1 MNNILEKANALLSEM
16 TLKEKIGQMTQSA
29 GAFTADI
36 GNSIASAP
44 IAEQIKKGEI
54 GSTITLGM
62 DVHTIRNLQK
72 IAVEESRLG
81 IPLFFCQD
89 VIHGYQTIFPIPLG
103 WSCSWNPELI
113 EKAVRVSAV
122 EATSTGIM
130 YAFSP
135 MLDIARDPRWGR
147 VSEGG
152 GEDPYLGAQIAKA
165 QVAGYQGKDFS
176 EKDSMIACLK
186 HFVGYGAAEAGR
198 DYNTVCIDDVT
209 LHNTYLPPFQAGID
223 AGVASVMPAFNIIN
237 GIPAAGNRYLLKE
250 LLRDEMGFE
259 GITVSDYAAV
269 DEMMSHGVAA
279 NGAEASMKAVDATL
293 DIEMATTHF
302 NENLEELVKSGKVDE
317 ALIDDAVRRI
327 LVYKFKLGLMDDPYK
342 YIRPEEAEKVLFCE
356 EHLDVSRDLGKK
368 SIVMLK
374 NNGVLPLKKEQKI
387 AVIGPKGDSKDMLG
401 TWQFSP
407 RVKETVTLM
416 EGLKAKGL
424 NLTFAQGCDIHTEI
438 ENGIEEAVSAA
449 KDADVVLLALGES
462 KEMSGE
468 ASSRQNITVPDV
480 QVKLA
485 EAIKALGKPVV
496 LVLTTG
502 RPLLLSWFEE
512 EMDAILN
519 TWFLGSQAGNA
530 IADVLVGDYNPSG
543 KLSITFPRHTGQI
556 PLYYNHFN
564 TGRPYTG
571 EDGFFSKYLDGSNDP
586 LYPFGFGLSYSK
598 FTCSDLVLESD
609 TMSEEKPLSVSVTL
623 KNEGEFAGEETV
635 QLYIRDLAASV
646 VRPVKELKDFQ
657 KVTLQ
662 PGESKV
668 LHFTLPEEKL
678 RFYNTSKNWVSEEGE
693 FTLFVG
699 TSSDDK
705 DLLTAS
711 FFLKK

>member
-1 MNNILEKANALLSEM
+1 MENILKKVNKLLSEM

-29 GAFTADI
+29 GVNTADI
-36 GNSIASAP
+36 GNNVESTP
-44 IAEQIKKGEI
+44 LTEQIKNGEI
-54 GSTITLGM
+54 GSTITVGM
-62 DVHTIRNLQK
+62 DLETIEKLQK

-89 VIHGYQTIFPIPLG
+89 VIHGYHTIFPIPLG
-103 WSCSWNPELI
+103 WSCSWNTELI
-113 EKAVRVSAV
+113 EKAVRISAI

-186 HFVGYGAAEAGR
+186 HFVGYGAAEGGR

-223 AGVASVMPAFNIIN
+223 AGAASVMPAFNIVN

-250 LLRDEMGFE
+250 LLRDEMGFK

-269 DEMMSHGVAA
+269 DEMLNHGVAA
-279 NGAEASMKAVDATL
+279 NGAQASEKAVNATL

-302 NENLEELVKSGKVDE
+302 NENLEDLVACGKIDE

-327 LVYKFKLGLMDDPYK
+327 LIYKYKLGLMDDPYK
-342 YIRPEEAEKVLFCE
+342 YIRPEEAEKVLFCQ
-356 EHLDVSRDLGKK
+356 EHLDVSRELGSK

-374 NNGVLPLKKEQKI
+374 NNGVLPLNKEQKI
-387 AVIGPKGDSKDMLG
+387 AVIGPKGNSKDLLG

-407 RVKETVTLM
+407 RTEETVTLV
-416 EGLKAKGL
+416 EGLKDKGF
-424 NLTFAQGCDIHTEI
+424 NVTFSQGCDIHTAI
-438 ENGIEEAVSAA
+438 ENGFEDAVCAA
-449 KDADVVLLALGES
+449 KDADVILLALGES
-462 KEMSGE
+462 KDMSGE
-468 ASSRQNITVPDV
+468 ASSRQNITVPDI
-480 QVKLA
+480 QAELA
-485 EAIKALGKPVV
+485 RIIADLGKPVV

-502 RPLLLSWFEE
+502 RPLLLSWFNDH
-512 EMDAILN
+512 MDAILN
-519 TWFLGSQAGNA
+519 TWFLGSQAGHA
-530 IADVLVGDYNPSG
+530 IADVLTGDYNPSG
-543 KLSITFPRHTGQI
+543 KLSISFPRHTGQI

-571 EDGFFSKYLDGSNDP
+571 QDGFSSKYLDGSNDP
-586 LYPFGFGLSYSK
+586 LYPFGFGLSYTQFS
-598 FTCSDLVLESD
+598 CSDLTLQSD
-609 TMSEEKPLSVSVTL
+609 TMSEQAPLTVTVKVS
-623 KNEGEFAGEETV
+623 NEGKVAGEETV
-635 QLYIRDLAASV
+635 QLYIRDLSASV

-657 KVTLQ
+657 KVVLQ
-662 PGESKV
+662 PGESKI
-668 LHFTLPEEKL
+668 LTFILPEEKL
-678 RFYNTSKNWVSEEGE
+678 RFYNASKEWVSEDGE

-705 DLLTAS
+705 DLLTAAFS
-711 FFLKK
+711 LKK